1 MRTERFE
8 GTIGATL
15 AESTPDF
22 DTPPDP
28 GPGAPDVLVIVLDD
42 TGFAQLG
49 CFGSDIDTPN
59 IDALAADGVVFT
71 NFHVTPLCSPPGLR
85 CSPVAATT
93 TPACAACR
101 TSAPGSPTCS
111 ATSHTAPRPWPR
123 SSPMPAGPPSPSA
136 SGTWPPW
143 RSARPPDRSTSG
155 PSGEVSTASTDSS
168 TARPTSSTRRSP
180 STTTTSTRPRHPR
193 TATT

>member
-59 IDALAADGVVFT
+59 IDALAADA
-71 NFHVTPLCSPPGLR
+71 PD
-85 CSPVAATT
+85 AALSLLSRLALAFRELKD
-93 TPACAACR
+93 PAEAAELH
-101 TSAPGSPTCS
+101 ADIMG
-111 ATSHTAPRPWPR
+111 
-123 SSPMPAGPPSPSA
+123 
-136 SGTWPPW
+136 
-143 RSARPPDRSTSG
+143 RSAG
-155 PSGEVSTASTDSS
+155 LQIAELA
-168 TARPTSSTRRSP
+168 
-180 STTTTSTRPRHPR
+180 
-193 TATT
+193 